1 MSIIL
6 TVGGAW
12 HKVVLDESNFNVYNV
27 NGDCGLNFLS
37 IADEADWANKRGTKS
52 SENQWFSV
60 TAPSNNEGVSPACRV
75 ASPKKVTGPAA

>member
-6 TVGGAW
+6 TIGGAW
-12 HKVVLDESNFNVYNV
+12 HKVVLDESNVNVYNV

-52 SENQWFSV
+52 SENQWFLRKS
-60 TAPSNNEGVSPACRV
+60 
-75 ASPKKVTGPAA
+75 ASYF